1 MKLKPHTLYKW
12 YRDIISNYHQ
22 DVASGKFASNKVY
35 EFNSETGEIHK
46 EQIVHIVK
54 PENVG
59 ESMCIDEKMIS
70 KRYSTIISN
79 QQTGKIALLIDS
91 IKPALVK
98 QSIELLGK
106 ENLEKIE
113 FINSDMSPVMKKICN
128 DTISNAAIVIDKF
141 HVIKHIMD
149 ALNTVRLEIKQ
160 KLKQS
165 KEPSTINP
173 NGWTDVELLEKSR
186 YLLYKM
192 WDVLE
197 QEEKIILEVVFKKH
211 PVLNQAYNLVQQ
223 IRSWYDKKNV
233 GSPPLKIENGL
244 DQWLTKAKQS
254 KIKAFRVIVKMF
266 ENHRDDILRYF
277 QKGLTNAKAENLNS
291 KIQRFVTSNY
301 GTRDKHFF
309 FFRTQIYFS

>member
-1 MKLKPHTLYKW
+1 MKLKPCTLYKW

-35 EFNSETGEIHK
+35 EFSSETGEIHK

-79 QQTGKIALLIDS
+79 QRTGKIALLIDS
-91 IKPALVK
+91 VKPALVK

-128 DTISNAAIVIDKF
+128 DTIDNAAIVIDKF

-149 ALNTVRLEIKQ
+149 ALNTVRLELKQ

-173 NGWTDVELLEKSR
+173 NGWTNVELLEKSR

-197 QEEKIILEVVFKKH
+197 QEEKLF
-211 PVLNQAYNLVQQ
+211 
-223 IRSWYDKKNV
+223 W
-233 GSPPLKIENGL
+233 
-244 DQWLTKAKQS
+244 KQS
-254 KIKAFRVIVKMF
+254 LKNILFCIKHTI
-266 ENHRDDILRYF
+266 
-277 QKGLTNAKAENLNS
+277 
-291 KIQRFVTSNY
+291 
-301 GTRDKHFF
+301 
-309 FFRTQIYFS
+309 